1 MINTFFRNVISQPAL
16 KSCFGIKVDGVEL
29 FPSSFSSNLEG
40 ERLHITLKYSNQV
53 TEDIFIARNSWNS
66 CTATRRLRNSGDKVL
81 NLNEIFLRLEGIT
94 FGNDPKEDYF
104 YHLENPRMYVRYCI
118 GVDEDHFQLCRDSG
132 YDPVA
137 GNRWSDPGT
146 IHKRV
151 GRSPYQPFPAILL
164 SNMKSD
170 NGVVHGTLSQ
180 KVFYHC
186 YELDHDDKGRN
197 TFAIFSA
204 FKAIDYREL
213 APGEMLTDEWYLG
226 TTEEAGNIQKIF
238 SDYSA
243 VLRKKLQA
251 NYGKTGINRYSMVWG
266 SWNDGIFRNIHAD
279 QLIKTAKYIKE
290 NFPTVEWMQIDDGYA
305 AWAGKLER
313 AHGLGMGYEGAD
325 GIDFAKFPEGMTA
338 FYNKVREIGLRPAI
352 WVGGLCPRETPVFQE
367 HPEWFADYGVRIK
380 HSSPLDVSKPE
391 AREFM
396 ERALDVLLTEFG
408 CEGMKHDFWSYAFEE
423 GSPLLSGHKQSGYEL
438 RRWWLQSIRKRLAE
452 DGYLQT
458 GCDIVM
464 NNPFLGEYFTNYRYG
479 IDIGHGDW
487 VNVKTTFLW
496 GAACFATHTGDLF
509 VPNSDSV
516 GVFPG
521 LTDDEALFCI
531 NFCLATGSM
540 VEISGFLDT
549 YDGNPRM
556 KYLRKAVCCPNNGQE
571 IFLAGLDYRTSD
583 EAPDKFFFKG
593 PFFSLER
600 GNANLPLRTIGFFNL
615 EDDAKKIA
623 VSTQEL
629 ELPAGKYLAWD
640 IWAGK
645 AVEFEDSFAVDTAAH
660 GSALYSIIPVNGEIQ
675 LLDCDLKVTGAEKTA
690 NGLAVSFAF
699 AGKAVVNYF
708 DGKEIKSV
716 EFESAA
722 PGDVLILE
730 K

>member
-1 MINTFFRNVISQPAL
+1 MINSFFRNILSQSNL
-16 KSCFGIKVDGVEL
+16 KSCFGIKINGKEMT
-29 FPSSFSSNLEG
+29 PASFSTSNEG
-40 ERLHITLKYSNQV
+40 EKLYIKLKYTGNI
-53 TEDIFIARNSWNS
+53 TEDIFLTRTSWNG
-66 CTATRRLRNSGDKVL
+66 CTALRRLRNNSDKTV
-81 NLNEIFLRLEGIT
+81 NLNEIFCRLEGIT
-94 FGNDPKEDYF
+94 FGGDPKEDYF

-132 YDPVA
+132 FDPVS

-170 NGVVHGTLSQ
+170 SGVVHGTLSQ
-180 KVFYHC
+180 DVFYHC
-186 YELDHDDKGRN
+186 YELDHDAVGRN

-204 FKAIDYREL
+204 FKATDYREL
-213 APGEMLTDEWYLG
+213 APGEMLVDEWYLG
-226 TTEEAGNIQKIF
+226 TTEEAGDIQRIF
-238 SDYSA
+238 VDYSNI
-243 VLRKKLQA
+243 LRKKLQA
-251 NYGKTGINRYSMVWG
+251 NYGKTNINRHSMVWG
-266 SWNDGIFRNIHAD
+266 SWNDGIFRDISAD
-279 QLIKTAKYIKE
+279 RLLKTAKYIKE

-305 AWAGKLER
+305 TWAGKLER
-313 AHGLGMGYEGAD
+313 AHGLGMGYEGAAGVD
-325 GIDFAKFPEGMTA
+325 PAKFPEGMTE

-352 WVGGLCPRETPVFQE
+352 WVGGLCPCPTPVYQD
-367 HPEWFADYGVRIK
+367 HPEWFTNYGVRIQ
-380 HSSPLDVSKPE
+380 HSCPLDVSKPE
-391 AREFM
+391 ARAFM

-408 CEGMKHDFWSYAFEE
+408 CEGMKHDFWSYVFEE
-423 GSPLLSGHKQSGYEL
+423 ANPLLSGHEKSGYEY
-438 RRWWLQSIRKRLAE
+438 RRWWLQTIRKRLAG

-487 VNVKTTFLW
+487 INVKTTFLW

-540 VEISGFLDT
+540 VEISGYLDT

-571 IFLAGLDYRTSD
+571 IFLAGLDYRTTD
-583 EAPDKFFFKG
+583 EAPDKFYFKG
-593 PFFSLER
+593 PFFSLVR

-615 EDDAKKIA
+615 DDEEKTITA
-623 VSTQEL
+623 SLDDL
-629 ELPAGKYLAWD
+629 ELPDGKYMAWD
-640 IWAGK
+640 IWNNT
-645 AVEFEDSFAVDTAAH
+645 AVEFDDAFGVKIAAH
-660 GSALYSIIPVNGEIQ
+660 GSALYSIIPVNGDIQ
-675 LLDCDLKVTGAEKTA
+675 LLDCDLKVTEVEKTSE
-690 NGLAVSFAF
+690 GLLVAFAF
-699 AGKAVVNYF
+699 AGKAVINYF
-708 DGKEIKSV
+708 DGKEIKTV

-722 PGDVLILE
+722 PGDAVILN
-730 K
+730 